1 MSLQRSLI
9 VLFAVVLIA
18 AVIPAGMVV
27 ERRLEAEIEEQVR
40 ADLVMAPAL
49 VEERRRQLG
58 DAIMMHAK
66 EIASAP
72 GLADALLRGDEA
84 AALRRVEEA
93 RAGYGEQSILLTPD
107 GRVLAGPT
115 PPASLI
121 AEAMAGAMPV
131 AVVPADTLLFRLG
144 LAPILGPDGPV
155 AVAGVASGVGP
166 SEAGALAGLTR
177 SDVLIVHA
185 DGTIAAASR
194 DDASDPAVARDITSR
209 DTVDGVVDIGDE
221 AGGRRLVATA
231 PLGEGASV
239 LFVRDLADDMA
250 VVGMLR
256 RIGTLN
262 FAIASVLA
270 LALAALFSMVLTRPV
285 RALASAA
292 DRLAGGDFHAPI
304 PRPVLSE
311 VGRMADAFVTMR
323 QALAARLD
331 DLERANRELADR
343 QARLAA
349 LQAELIQRDRLAA
362 AGQLVT
368 QLAHEIRNPVANV
381 RNCLELIRRRLDA
394 DDVEAIEF
402 ADLAID
408 ELLRM
413 HELAEQMLDLHR
425 PRDNGAEDAD
435 LMAIARDVVALARV
449 GAPPDLVVTATGE
462 DGVRAA
468 ATSDAIKQ
476 VTLNLVRNARE
487 AMKDRGRID
496 LVVQKVGDSAVIEV
510 RDDGPGIPANVMPH
524 LFDPFFTTK
533 GDVHGVGLG
542 LFVAE
547 GLIRGFGGRI
557 TAVNRRDRGARFR
570 IELPAPARPDAAAHR
585 TGESAS

>member
-18 AVIPAGMVV
+18 AVIPAGLVV

-40 ADLVMAPAL
+40 ADLAMAPAL
-49 VEERRRQLG
+49 VEERHRQLG

-72 GLADALLRGDEA
+72 GLAEALLRGDEA

-93 RAGYGEQSILLTPD
+93 RAGYGEQAILLAPD
-107 GRVLAGPT
+107 GRVLAGPA

-121 AEAMAGAMPV
+121 ADAMTGAMPV
-131 AVVPADTLLFRLG
+131 AVVPADTLLFRMG
-144 LAPILGPDGPV
+144 LAPVMGPEGPV

-185 DGTIAAASR
+185 NGAIAAASR
-194 DDASDPAVARDITSR
+194 DDAGDPAVARAIPSRNASDIV
-209 DTVDGVVDIGDE
+209 DIVDG
-221 AGGRRLVATA
+221 AGNRRLVAAA
-231 PLGEGASV
+231 PLGEGARI

-250 VVGMLR
+250 VVTMLR
-256 RIGTLN
+256 RIGTVN

-270 LALAALFSMVLTRPV
+270 LALAALFSLVLTRPV

-292 DRLAGGDFHAPI
+292 DRLAAGDFHAPI

-381 RNCLELIRRRLDA
+381 RNCLELIRRRLAA
-394 DDVEAIEF
+394 DDAEALEF

-425 PRDNGAEDAD
+425 PRGNGAEDAD

-462 DGVRAA
+462 EGVRAA
-468 ATSDAIKQ
+468 ATADAIKQ

-510 RDDGPGIPANVMPH
+510 RDDGPGIPSSAMPH

-557 TAVNRRDRGARFR
+557 TAANRRDRGARFR
-570 IELPAPARPDAAAHR
+570 IELPRPARPDAAHR
-585 TGESAS
+585 TGGSAS